1 MLDNSG
7 SSYVASS
14 IGKGGS
20 ILDFNFGRRTSLAT
34 NLQIRR
40 KTEQT
45 KDSRVSS
52 DISSLNDRTSI
63 VEEGVKN
70 AINSAVP
77 K

>member
-14 IGKGGS
+14 IGKGS
-20 ILDFNFGRRTSLAT
+20 ILDFNFGRRTSLAM

-40 KTEQT
+40 KTEQV
-45 KDSRVSS
+45 KNSCVSS

-63 VEEGVKN
+63 IEEGVKN
-70 AINSAVP
+70 QINSAVP